1 VTDTRKQPERKLLV
15 MFKHRAMLMTIAAL
29 AAVASPASAQAPGVM
44 VGSLNCLLSP
54 TIGLFVG
61 SVQTISCR
69 FVPNGPYP
77 QEAYVGSIGTLG
89 LDIGIVAGGVLG
101 WAVYNQSASP
111 LINALAGTYV
121 GPSGQIGVG
130 VGVGANIL
138 FGGSASSIA
147 LQPIS
152 VEGEVAV
159 NLELGISSLTLRPAY

>member
-1 VTDTRKQPERKLLV
+1 
-15 MFKHRAMLMTIAAL
+15 MFKRRAMLVTIAAL
-29 AAVASPASAQAPGVM
+29 AAVVSPASAQAPGGVM

-77 QEAYVGSIGTLG
+77 QQAYVGSIGTLG
-89 LDIGIVAGGVLG
+89 LDIGVVAGGVLG
-101 WAVYNQSASP
+101 WAVYNQTASP
-111 LINALAGTYV
+111 FISTLAGTYV
-121 GPSGQIGVG
+121 GPSGDIGVG

-138 FGGSASSIA
+138 FGGSGQSVS

-159 NLELGISSLTLRPAY
+159 NLELGVSSLTLRQAY